1 MSVHLDPFALPE
13 GDPLPTAVAEHVYA
27 QSEGL
32 ATALEGTESY
42 LGPVLE
48 RTLFPRGAPP
58 AVRIADL
65 GPALARWLRGAVSG
79 LAGPGSAASLER
91 IEHQLEGDDG
101 IDALVFPHGAPSRL
115 DLASLLRAT
124 RAAAVRENLALRAVI
139 DAVPIG
145 GTLMPMPGDAIVEQ
159 TQRVVRL
166 WRVACTWHAI
176 AARHVDARAASL
188 LDGLVTQWRSIERAM
203 DKAFVAPSVAA

>member
-1 MSVHLDPFALPE
+1 MSVHLDPFALPD

-32 ATALEGTESY
+32 ATALEGSESY

-48 RTLFPRGAPP
+48 RTLFPR
-58 AVRIADL
+58 
-65 GPALARWLRGAVSG
+65 
-79 LAGPGSAASLER
+79 
-91 IEHQLEGDDG
+91 
-101 IDALVFPHGAPSRL
+101 GAPSRL